1 MRLEKIYEVTYFDED
16 SGRVGSKLIKASSK
30 DSACDKVERM
40 GEYEVIEI
48 EFVDF
53 VG

>member
-1 MRLEKIYEVTYFDED
+1 MLIKVYEVTYFDEE
-16 SGRVGSKLIKASSK
+16 SGRVGSKLIKASSEAQ
-30 DSACDKVERM
+30 ACDKIERM